1 MLEVR
6 GLELA
11 LAGRKLVSGLSARFK
26 PGEIWAILGK
36 NGAGK
41 TTLLHTLAGLRA
53 PDGGEVWLD
62 GRSLAGFS
70 RRELA
75 RRRALLLQEEPENF
89 FGTVFEWVRLARYPH
104 AGPFPGAGEEAR
116 VRAALAEVGVAGLA
130 ARRLDTLSGGERQ
143 RVRLAMV
150 LAQEAPVM
158 LLDEPLRHLDLCA
171 QFALLT
177 RFSALARRQRRLLL
191 MVLHDVYWASRF
203 CDRTLL
209 LFGDGRTEQGE
220 STAVLNRDNI
230 EALYGCPL
238 EGVEGAGGRLFL
250 PRGEAP

>member
-1 MLEVR
+1 MLEAR

-11 LAGRKLVSGLSARFK
+11 VGGRKLVAGLSARFES
-26 PGEIWAILGK
+26 GEIWAILGA

-53 PDGGEVWLD
+53 PDGGEVWLE
-62 GRSLAGFS
+62 GMPLSGFS

-89 FGTVFEWVRLARYPH
+89 FGTVLEWVRLARYPH

-130 ARRLDTLSGGERQ
+130 GRRLDTLSGGERQ

-171 QFALLT
+171 QFAMLA
-177 RFSALARRQRRLLL
+177 RFCALARRQGRVLL

-220 STAVLNRDNI
+220 SKAVLNRDNMQ
-230 EALYGCPL
+230 ALYGCPL
-238 EGVEGAGGRLFL
+238 EGVEAAGGRLFL
-250 PRGEAP
+250 PKGDAP